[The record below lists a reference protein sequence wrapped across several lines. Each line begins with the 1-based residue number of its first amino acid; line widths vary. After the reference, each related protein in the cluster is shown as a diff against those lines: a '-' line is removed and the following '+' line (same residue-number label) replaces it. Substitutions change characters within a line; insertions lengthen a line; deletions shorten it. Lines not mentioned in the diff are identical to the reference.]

1 MTTSTIPTA
10 AKRKEIVRHGPLS
23 LCILSAHRGMGQ
35 IEGRKSLFLAI
46 SMAGKVVVDCVGLY
60 VVVIRVGYAA
70 EYSRFS
76 LGDPSL

>member
-1 MTTSTIPTA
+1 
-10 AKRKEIVRHGPLS
+10 
-23 LCILSAHRGMGQ
+23 
-35 IEGRKSLFLAI
+35 
-46 SMAGKVVVDCVGLY
+46 MAEKVVVDCVVLY